1 MMWIVRKKSSNSV
14 VSVGMNEQAIVDL
27 KTNETLAKFIGVSTG
42 RSGREITRFWT
53 HFEPCFEGSK
63 EFSLLVTMYKKLGRE
78 EK

>member
-1 MMWIVRKKSSNSV
+1 
-14 VSVGMNEQAIVDL
+14 
-27 KTNETLAKFIGVSTG
+27 LAKFIGVSTG

-53 HFEPCFEGSK
+53 HFEPYFEGSK